1 VRRRRAHFFLPI
13 LAALLVAAC
22 ESTPKPQR
30 VGATEPTVTYRYYGE
45 PYGPQLDLVTDK
57 AVDHCQ
63 QRFGTPARLR
73 NVDQRNDS
81 YCAVFE
87 CS

>member
-1 VRRRRAHFFLPI
+1 MRVSLAVI

-22 ESTPKPQR
+22 GSTPKPQR
-30 VGATEPTVTYRYYGE
+30 VGASDPTATYRYYGD

-57 AVDHCQ
+57 AFDYCQ

-73 NVDQRNDS
+73 NIEQRNDS
-81 YCAVFE
+81 YYAVFE
-87 CS
+87 CT